1 MAFDVDKLGFGYVS
15 HLFKDEV
22 LIILLSFVEDVK
34 KPDIKDVF
42 IALQTLYIEAEIALF
57 GLCQGLDDGK

>member
-1 MAFDVDKLGFGYVS
+1 VALDVDKLGFGYVS

-42 IALQTLYIEAEIALF
+42 IALQTLHIEAKIALF
-57 GLCQGLDDGK
+57 SLCQGLDDGK